1 MILGAQRFTTPSV
14 EKKGGRRVKNYANIS
29 MGKLADLIQLKT
41 THGRAAVNASSRYSD
56 GTHLLQIP
64 VRLYILLHFYAD
76 SNSGKALNLNP
87 DTLAS
92 DLSVNVKS
100 VRAALRKLAKE
111 GYIILIEDADYV
123 DVTISNINDMYK
135 KSGNGGKGYISC
147 GPDLRNAIIKV
158 TKINDLRVIIRS
170 LLHTVSNELHTA
182 SKRAEARI
190 SMKEYREGLP
200 KYVKPCVIRNAA
212 SGDIFSSLFERLRND
227 GKESYF
233 IRLRPDMN
241 AHHTKNKIRTEARIR
256 INSDMASINKVVRQA
271 NLNIHEFE
279 GVLASD
285 MVTFQHHDI
294 ELGPEWFMTKKHLPL
309 LELNA
314 GSIDS
319 CASLAQDFG
328 IDSVIKAIHTMFSKV
343 AAGSIILSKKSDAGG
358 IIRKIINEMFQF
370 DVVTA

>member
-111 GYIILIEDADYV
+111 GYIILIEDTDYV

-135 KSGNGGKGYISC
+135 KSGSGGKGYISC

-212 SGDIFSSLFERLRND
+212 SGDIFTSLFERLRND

-285 MVTFQHHDI
+285 MVAFQHYDI
-294 ELGPEWFMTKKHLPL
+294 ELGPEWLMSKKHLPL

-319 CASLAQDFG
+319 CATLAQDFG
-328 IDSVIKAIHTMFSKV
+328 IDSVIKAIRTMFCKIAS
-343 AAGSIILSKKSDAGG
+343 GSIMLTKKSDAGG

>member
-1 MILGAQRFTTPSV
+1 M

-76 SNSGKALNLNP
+76 SNSGKALNLKP
-87 DTLAS
+87 DILAS
-92 DLSVNVKS
+92 GLSVNVKS

-212 SGDIFSSLFERLRND
+212 SGDIFTSLFERLRND

-285 MVTFQHHDI
+285 MVAFQHYDI
-294 ELGPEWFMTKKHLPL
+294 ELGPEWLMSKKHLPL

-319 CASLAQDFG
+319 CATLAQDFG
-328 IDSVIKAIHTMFSKV
+328 IDSVIKAIRTMFCKIAS
-343 AAGSIILSKKSDAGG
+343 GSITLTKKSDAGG